1 MLSFSTRRSGG
12 GQLVEA
18 KKPRGREWRRIA
30 IGIAIS
36 LGAVTCTLGLSHF
49 RFFQLVHLKALDSL
63 FLIRGRREPANIVLV
78 TIDEK
83 SLSTFAEL
91 SIFWHPYYAEA
102 IEAAAGAGAK
112 VVGLDVAFGVPV
124 EKWEPGHDARLAAAV
139 SSTYAT
145 MPTVCGF
152 VAASMGRQEQW
163 PVPVNMIASALGLS
177 AMANLT
183 VDADDFIRRQE
194 LIEAPDPASKIP
206 PMRSFALRLAE
217 FYLGK
222 EARFENGD
230 LYFGDQLIP
239 IDEQRRIMINYAGP
253 PDTFPRISLSDFIA
267 AARAADEAKLR
278 EWVEGKAVLIGPD
291 SISDRHATP
300 FYTMFSGSRWNT
312 AGVEIHANALHTL
325 LTGNYLI
332 PVPNWLRIIVLFAV
346 AGMTMIIVF
355 GQRPRVAALWL
366 AGNAAV
372 TVWLNYMLFRDG
384 MLLATTE
391 MFAAGTLALLASLLY
406 RFLSAEKRGL
416 VFRRAV
422 SMFVG
427 KQMASELDVSE
438 QIALTSVRKQ
448 VTIMFTDVR
457 GFTSYCDTK
466 DPGEVVEM
474 LNVYLEQMVAI
485 IVSHGG
491 QANKFMGDG
500 ILIIFSDD
508 DDGARP
514 GDHATRALHCA
525 YEMVTAPGQFKTGAG
540 IHSGEA
546 IVGNVGS
553 AEKMEYTVL
562 GDTVNLASRL
572 ESENKKQR
580 TKLLLSGSTKRA
592 LLDET
597 ELTPLGSI
605 PIRGKTEPVQ
615 IYTLAELAPEPQPAV
630 TASKES

>member
-1 MLSFSTRRSGG
+1 
-12 GQLVEA
+12 VEVTTA
-18 KKPRGREWRRIA
+18 RGREWRRIA

-36 LGAVTCTLGLSHF
+36 LGAVLCTLGLSHVQ
-49 RFFQLVHLKALDSL
+49 FFQLVHLKALDSL
-63 FLIRGRREPANIVLV
+63 FLVRGQRETSNVVLV
-78 TIDEK
+78 TIDEE
-83 SLSTFAEL
+83 SLNTFQEL

-124 EKWEPGHDARLAAAV
+124 DKWEPNHDARMAEAV

-152 VAASMGRQEQW
+152 VAVSMGTQEEW

-183 VDADDFIRRQE
+183 VDADDFIRHQE
-194 LIEAPDPASKIP
+194 LIEAPDPESEIP
-206 PMRSFALRLAE
+206 PTRSFALRLAE

-222 EARFENGD
+222 EARFENGE
-230 LYFGDQLIP
+230 LYLGDDLIP
-239 IDEQRRIMINYAGP
+239 IDEQRRIIINYAGP
-253 PDTFPRISLSDFIA
+253 PDTFPRVSLSDFIA
-267 AARAADEAKLR
+267 AARAGDEVKLR

-291 SISDRHATP
+291 NIGDRHATP
-300 FYTMFSGSRWNT
+300 FYTMFSGARWNT
-312 AGVEIHANALHTL
+312 AGVEIHANTLHTL
-325 LTGNYLI
+325 LRGDYLV
-332 PVPNWLRIIVLFAV
+332 PVPDWLRFAV
-346 AGMTMIIVF
+346 LLAVAAMTMIIVVT
-355 GQRPRVAALWL
+355 QQPRLAALWL
-366 AGNAAV
+366 VGNFAI
-372 TVWLNYMLFRDG
+372 TLWFNYMTFLDG
-384 MLLATTE
+384 RVLATSEMLVAGAFSLLATL
-391 MFAAGTLALLASLLY
+391 MY
-406 RFLSAEKRGL
+406 RFLAAEKRGQL
-416 VFRRAV
+416 FRRAV

-427 KQMASELDVSE
+427 KQMASELDESE
-438 QIALTSVRKQ
+438 QIALTSVRRQ

-466 DPGEVVEM
+466 DPGEVVNM
-474 LNVYLEQMVAI
+474 LNVYLEQMVSI

-508 DDGARP
+508 DEGASP

-553 AEKMEYTVL
+553 SEKMEYTVL

-580 TKLLLSGSTKRA
+580 TKLLLSESTKQA
-592 LLDET
+592 LLEER

-605 PIRGKTEPVQ
+605 PIRGKTEPVNL
-615 IYTLAELAPEPQPAV
+615 YTLTELAPEPEPAAA
-630 TASKES
+630 ASKES